1 MVPGPSPCCRRRLLR
16 KVHKVKDIYDELLE
30 AELSAINWRHK
41 FQMALLFGL
50 GVFTPLAF
58 AAGIVVGV
66 FYVLHK

>member
-1 MVPGPSPCCRRRLLR
+1 
-16 KVHKVKDIYDELLE
+16 VKDIYDELLE